1 MKKCVIIY
9 NTKSGKIKP
18 KQLINKFYKV
28 IIENGYSLD
37 VITTKRKGHAINI
50 VEELPDDID
59 LVISAGG
66 DGTFDEVITGNMHRK
81 KKLLIAQLPL
91 GTCNDVG
98 TMYGL
103 TSDIEKDLYSILN
116 GVKKNIDIIMIN
128 DEPFVYA
135 AAFGNFINITFDT
148 PKRWKEIFGRLAY
161 ILFGFT
167 EINEKIRINHIKYK
181 VNGKEKEGDFSFIFI
196 TNSSR
201 VGGIDD
207 VFPDTKLD
215 DSKFEVLLCNIKN
228 KADIFKS
235 LLYVKNN
242 GVYNVPGCEYYSTD
256 KLELEFDHVVEHS
269 WGLDGEE
276 YNSKTDKFVFT
287 VNKDITVLLPETNVD
302 KLFVNKEGE

>member
-9 NTKSGKIKP
+9 NKKSGKNKP
-18 KQLINKFYKV
+18 RKIINIFYKV
-28 IIENGYSLD
+28 IIENGYSLE
-37 VITTKRKGHAINI
+37 VITTKRRGHAISI
-50 VEELPDDID
+50 MEKLSDDID
-59 LVISAGG
+59 LVIAAGG

-91 GTCNDVG
+91 GTTNDVG

-103 TSDIEKDLYSILN
+103 TSNIEKDLYSILN

-128 DEPFVYA
+128 DEPFVYV
-135 AAFGNFINITFDT
+135 AAFGNFVNITFDT
-148 PKRWKEIFGRLAY
+148 PKKWKEIFGRLAY

-181 VNGKEKEGDFSFIFI
+181 VDGKEKEGDFSFIFI

-215 DSKFEVLLCNIKN
+215 DNKFEVLLCNIKN

-242 GVYNVPGCEYYSTD
+242 GVYDVPGCEYYSTN
-256 KLELEFDHVVEHS
+256 KFELEFDHDVDHS

-276 YNSKTDKFVFT
+276 FYSKSKNFT
-287 VNKDITVLLPETNVD
+287 FTINKEITVLLPEVNVN
-302 KLFVNKEGE
+302 KLFVNKD

>member
-9 NTKSGKIKP
+9 NTKSGKNKP
-18 KQLINKFYKV
+18 KDLINTFYDV
-28 IIENGYSLD
+28 IQEHGYLVD
-37 VITTKRKGHAINI
+37 VITTKRRGHGITI
-50 VEELPDDID
+50 MEELPDDVD

-91 GTCNDVG
+91 GTTNDVG

-103 TSDIEKDLYSILN
+103 TADIKEDLHSILT

-148 PKRWKEIFGRLAY
+148 PKRWKRIFGRLAY

-167 EINEKIRINHIKYK
+167 ELNEKIRINHIKYK
-181 VNGKEKEGDFSFIFI
+181 VNGETKEGDFSFIFI

-215 DSKFEVLLCNIKN
+215 DNKFEVLLCNIKN

-242 GVYNVPGCEYYSTD
+242 GVYDVPGCEYYSTD
-256 KLELEFDHVVEHS
+256 KLELKFDHVVEHS

-276 YNSKTDKFVFT
+276 FNSKTDKFVFT
-287 VNKDITVLLPETNVD
+287 VNKDITVLLPETNVN
-302 KLFVNKEGE
+302 KLFVKKEGE

>member
-9 NTKSGKIKP
+9 NKKSGKVKP
-18 KQLINKFYKV
+18 KELINTFYDV
-28 IIENGYSLD
+28 IENNGYELE
-37 VITTKRKGHAINI
+37 VITTKKSKHA
-50 VEELPDDID
+50 VEIMKSLDDDVD

-66 DGTFDEVITGNMHRK
+66 DGTFDEVITGNLKRE
-81 KKLLIAQLPL
+81 KKLLVAQLPL
-91 GTCNDVG
+91 GTTNDVG

-103 TSDIEKDLYSILN
+103 TKNYKKDLEKILT
-116 GVKKNIDIIMIN
+116 GVKKNIDVIMIN
-128 DEPFVYA
+128 NEPFVYV

-148 PKRWKEIFGRLAY
+148 PKKWKEIFGRLAY

-167 EINEKIRINHIKYK
+167 EIKEKLRMNHIKYK
-181 VNGKEKEGDFSFIFI
+181 VNGKSKEGDFSFIFI

-215 DSKFEVLLCNIKN
+215 DNKFEVLLCNIHK
-228 KADIFKS
+228 KADILKS

-242 GVYNVPGCEYYSTD
+242 GVYNVPGCEYYCTD
-256 KLELEFDHVVEHS
+256 KLELEFDHVPKYS

-276 YNSKTDKFVFT
+276 YKEDTNKFVFT
-287 VNKDITVLLPETNVD
+287 VNKDINVLIPEKNVD
-302 KLFVNKEGE
+302 KLFVNKD

>member
-9 NTKSGKIKP
+9 NKKSGKVKP
-18 KQLINKFYKV
+18 KELINTFYDV
-28 IIENGYSLD
+28 IENNGYELE
-37 VITTKRKGHAINI
+37 VITTKKSKHA
-50 VEELPDDID
+50 VEIMKSLDDDVD

-66 DGTFDEVITGNMHRK
+66 DGTFDEVITGNLKRE
-81 KKLLIAQLPL
+81 KKLLVAQLPL
-91 GTCNDVG
+91 GTTNDVG

-103 TSDIEKDLYSILN
+103 TKNYKKDLEKILT
-116 GVKKNIDIIMIN
+116 GVKKNIDVIMIN
-128 DEPFVYA
+128 NEPFVYV

-148 PKRWKEIFGRLAY
+148 PKKWKEIFGRLAY

-167 EINEKIRINHIKYK
+167 EIKEKLRMNHIKYK
-181 VNGKEKEGDFSFIFI
+181 VNGKSKEGDFSFIFI

-215 DSKFEVLLCNIKN
+215 DNKFEVLLCNIHK
-228 KADIFKS
+228 KADILKS

-242 GVYNVPGCEYYSTD
+242 GVYNVPGCEYYCTD
-256 KLELEFDHVVEHS
+256 KLELEFDHVPKYS

-276 YNSKTDKFVFT
+276 YKEDTNKFVFT
-287 VNKDITVLLPETNVD
+287 VNKDINVLIPEKNVD
-302 KLFVNKEGE
+302 KLFVNRD

>member
-9 NTKSGKIKP
+9 NKKSGKVKP
-18 KQLINKFYKV
+18 KELINTFYDV
-28 IIENGYSLD
+28 IENNGYELE
-37 VITTKRKGHAINI
+37 VITTKKSKHA
-50 VEELPDDID
+50 VEIMKSLDDDVD

-66 DGTFDEVITGNMHRK
+66 DGTFDEVITGNLKRE
-81 KKLLIAQLPL
+81 KKLLVAQLPL
-91 GTCNDVG
+91 GTTNDVG

-103 TSDIEKDLYSILN
+103 TKNYKKDLEKILT
-116 GVKKNIDIIMIN
+116 GVKKNIDVIMIN
-128 DEPFVYA
+128 NEPFVYV

-148 PKRWKEIFGRLAY
+148 PKKWKEIFGRLAY

-167 EINEKIRINHIKYK
+167 EIKEKLRMNHIKYK
-181 VNGKEKEGDFSFIFI
+181 VNGKSKEGDFSFIFI

-215 DSKFEVLLCNIKN
+215 DNKFEVLLCNIQK
-228 KADIFKS
+228 KADILKS

-242 GVYNVPGCEYYSTD
+242 GVYNVPGCEYYCTD
-256 KLELEFDHVVEHS
+256 KLELEFDHVPKYS

-276 YNSKTDKFVFT
+276 YKEDTNKFVFT
-287 VNKDITVLLPETNVD
+287 VNKDINVLIPEKNVD
-302 KLFVNKEGE
+302 KLFVNRD

>member
-1 MKKCVIIY
+1 MMKKCVIIY
-9 NTKSGKIKP
+9 NKKSGKIKP
-18 KQLINKFYKV
+18 KELINTFYDV
-28 IIENGYSLD
+28 IENNGYELE
-37 VITTKRKGHAINI
+37 VITTKKAKHAIDI
-50 VEELPDDID
+50 MESLDDDVD

-66 DGTFDEVITGNMHRK
+66 DGTFDEVITGNLRRE
-81 KKLLIAQLPL
+81 KKLLVAQLPL
-91 GTCNDVG
+91 GTTNDVG

-103 TSDIEKDLYSILN
+103 TKNYKKDLEKILK
-116 GVKKNIDIIMIN
+116 GVKKNIDVIMIN
-128 DEPFVYA
+128 NEPFVYV

-167 EINEKIRINHIKYK
+167 EIKEKLRMNHIKYK
-181 VNGKEKEGDFSFIFI
+181 VNGKSKEGDFSFIFI

-215 DSKFEVLLCNIKN
+215 DNKFEVLLCNIQK
-228 KADIFKS
+228 KADILKS

-242 GVYNVPGCEYYSTD
+242 GVYNVPGCEYYCTN
-256 KLELEFDHVVEHS
+256 KLELEFDHVPKYS

-276 YNSKTDKFVFT
+276 YKEDTNKFVFT
-287 VNKDITVLLPETNVD
+287 VNKDINVLIPEKNVD
-302 KLFVNKEGE
+302 KLFINKE

>member
-9 NTKSGKIKP
+9 NTKSGKNKP
-18 KQLINKFYKV
+18 KDLINTFYDV
-28 IIENGYSLD
+28 IQEHDYLVD
-37 VITTKRKGHAINI
+37 VITTKRRGHGITI
-50 VEELPDDID
+50 MEELPDDVD

-91 GTCNDVG
+91 GTTNDVG

-103 TSDIEKDLYSILN
+103 TADIKKDLHSILT

-148 PKRWKEIFGRLAY
+148 PKRWKRIFGRLAY

-167 EINEKIRINHIKYK
+167 ELNEKIRINHIKYK
-181 VNGKEKEGDFSFIFI
+181 VNGEKKEGDFSFIFI

-215 DSKFEVLLCNIKN
+215 DNKFEVLLCNIQK
-228 KADIFKS
+228 KADIVKS

-256 KLELEFDHVVEHS
+256 KLELEFDHDVEHS

-276 YNSKTDKFVFT
+276 FYSKTNKFAFT
-287 VNKDITVLLPETNVD
+287 INKEITVLLPETNVN
-302 KLFVNKEGE
+302 KLFVNKE